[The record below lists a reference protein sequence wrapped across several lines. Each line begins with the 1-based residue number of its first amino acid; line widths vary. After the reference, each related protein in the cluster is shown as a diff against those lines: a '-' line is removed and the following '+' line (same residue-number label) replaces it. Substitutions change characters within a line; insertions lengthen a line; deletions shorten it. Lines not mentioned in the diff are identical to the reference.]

1 METNN
6 QLSLLYLKSKV
17 LIGIALV
24 KLGIIHPVTISHEYI
39 VKLYKELR
47 DASERQDF
55 IVLELMTLSF
65 ELRDRGFLSYKQIVS
80 LKYAEL
86 LLTTSSIFNEIEHY
100 RDFLD
105 NLLTMWLHEE
115 EFQLLPSFITRCTKA
130 EPKLNAIILVIR
142 HLKKI
147 LDSSKEDFSIR
158 ERKILKKEIKTVICY
173 YPKHFISSQR
183 REILGK

>member
-1 METNN
+1 
-6 QLSLLYLKSKV
+6 
-17 LIGIALV
+17 
-24 KLGIIHPVTISHEYI
+24 
-39 VKLYKELR
+39 
-47 DASERQDF
+47 
-55 IVLELMTLSF
+55 
-65 ELRDRGFLSYKQIVS
+65 
-80 LKYAEL
+80 
-86 LLTTSSIFNEIEHY
+86 
-100 RDFLD
+100 
-105 NLLTMWLHEE
+105 MWLHEE

>member
-17 LIGIALV
+17 LIGIDLI
-24 KLGIIHPVTISHEYI
+24 KLGIIHPVTISREYI

-86 LLTTSSIFNEIEHY
+86 LLTTLSIFNEIEQY

-105 NLLTMWLHEE
+105 NLLKERE
-115 EFQLLPSFITRCTKA
+115 KF
-130 EPKLNAIILVIR
+130 
-142 HLKKI
+142 LKK
-147 LDSSKEDFSIR
+147 K
-158 ERKILKKEIKTVICY
+158 
-173 YPKHFISSQR
+173 
-183 REILGK
+183 